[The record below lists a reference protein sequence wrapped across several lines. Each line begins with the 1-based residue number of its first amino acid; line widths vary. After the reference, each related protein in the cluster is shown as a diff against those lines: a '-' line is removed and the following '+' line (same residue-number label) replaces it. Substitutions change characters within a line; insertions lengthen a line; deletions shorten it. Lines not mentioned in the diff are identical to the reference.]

1 MLMCTTWK
9 NRPLSQEQTTRMMDI
24 WGKVE
29 ADVAERPG
37 MNRLCWFAFGD
48 GSGGFSVSEV
58 ANDDDAAFLFEVVGA
73 LSEFLEFEVKPVV
86 DLESVMPLT
95 AAIMERT
102 GAV

>member
-9 NRPLSQEQTTRMMDI
+9 SRQLSHEQVSRMMNM

-29 ADVAERPG
+29 ADIAERPG
-37 MNRLCWFAFGD
+37 TKRLCWYAYGD
-48 GSGGFSVSEV
+48 GSGGFSVSEI
-58 ANDDDAAFLFEVVGA
+58 ANDEDAAFLFEVIGA

-86 DLESVMPLT
+86 DLESALPLS

-102 GAV
+102 SAG